1 MIPIIHQGLHILA
14 LGPRGPAED
23 RSDAPGFLAA
33 LAAQDDSPSPPV
45 TADLCFAAGMVMPA
59 QPILQTE
66 PILATKAAAAEPIL
80 TAPPISAF
88 DPATTHLTEASP
100 SVLTP
105 TPTVPQTTP
114 IFTTVPLVLTQNN
127 QPQPATFG
135 AVEIPA
141 TSISE
146 PKSPLATGE
155 ASPPVTPPE
164 KPRGASPAK
173 AVTRAVNDPAPIP
186 LLTPTSQNDSTLAPN
201 SIAAPAVVIANT
213 SAAAAVL
220 ASQITAAEIIIP
232 AQTADQPTDSPT
244 RINQPAT
251 TIAPLPAEPNAAPLQ
266 AFPPQALPNQAPENL
281 VASQQILPA
290 ETQPVQIIPAQTL
303 LAQTKPDRIPDD
315 QTQGTPQSPVPEHKP
330 SISPAESAWQT
341 RLQIAVPFGSLPKPN
356 ISPDR
361 MRVDARA
368 SQTDSPKLDSP
379 APATASPAPDSI
391 GLKTLVPPN
400 PLANLAPLP
409 QAADSLNLRIPKAD
423 VAPAQQSAAPASA
436 QLLPAMTAKPTDDA
450 AVTPSPPAALP
461 DQTTLQPVSDQP
473 PPQANPISPQPIPP
487 HQPAQPQALPPSLA
501 TAVPAQLLHHTTAA
515 KTGGVDVLLQPEEL
529 GHVKFQIQQHG
540 ETVRI
545 LLSAERPET
554 LDLLRR
560 HSDQLLQEF
569 RQSGFSQASLNF
581 GQWGQHQR
589 SPTPPPELVAVFD
602 ADFVEPP
609 PTPRPSSTAAV
620 APSGQGLNLR
630 L

>member
-14 LGPRGPAED
+14 LGPRGPAEE

-33 LAAQDDSPSPPV
+33 LAAQDDSPSPPD
-45 TADLCFAAGMVMPA
+45 TADACFAAGMVMPA

-66 PILATKAAAAEPIL
+66 PILATKAEAAEPIL
-80 TAPPISAF
+80 TAPPISTS
-88 DPATTHLTEASP
+88 DPATTHSTEASP
-100 SVLTP
+100 SALTA

-114 IFTTVPLVLTQNN
+114 IFTTVPLVLTQKN
-127 QPQPATFG
+127 QSQPATFG

-146 PKSPLATGE
+146 PNSPLATDE

-164 KPRGASPAK
+164 KPRGASPTK
-173 AVTRAVNDPAPIP
+173 AVTRAVNDPAP
-186 LLTPTSQNDSTLAPN
+186 LLTPTSQNASTLARN
-201 SIAAPAVVIANT
+201 SIAAPAVIIAKT

-220 ASQITAAEIIIP
+220 ASQITAAEIIV
-232 AQTADQPTDSPT
+232 QTHTADQPTDRPT
-244 RINQPAT
+244 PINHPTMTPA
-251 TIAPLPAEPNAAPLQ
+251 PRRAEPNASPLQ
-266 AFPPQALPNQAPENL
+266 AFPPHALPNQIPEDQ
-281 VASQQILPA
+281 ATSAQILPVQ
-290 ETQPVQIIPAQTL
+290 TQPVQTIPAQTL
-303 LAQTKPDRIPDD
+303 LAQTKPDRIPED
-315 QTQGTPQSPVPEHKP
+315 QTRDTPQSPVPEHKP

-341 RLQIAVPFGSLPKPN
+341 RLQVAVPFGSLPKPN
-356 ISPDR
+356 ISADR

-368 SQTDSPKLDSP
+368 SQTDSPKVDSP
-379 APATASPAPDSI
+379 APATAAPAPDSI
-391 GLKTLVPPN
+391 CLKTLVPPN
-400 PLANLAPLP
+400 PPANLAPIP
-409 QAADSLNLRIPKAD
+409 QAADSPNLRIPKAD
-423 VAPAQQSAAPASA
+423 IAPAQQPAAPASA
-436 QLLPAMTAKPTDDA
+436 QLSPAMTPKPTADA
-450 AVTPSPPAALP
+450 AVTPHPPAALP
-461 DQTTLQPVSDQP
+461 DQTTLQPVSDQT
-473 PPQANPISPQPIPP
+473 PPQANPILPQPIPP
-487 HQPAQPQALPPSLA
+487 HQTGQTQSLPPSLA

-581 GQWGQHQR
+581 SQWGQNQR
-589 SPTPPPELVAVFD
+589 SPTPPPELVAAFD

-609 PTPRPSSTAAV
+609 PTPRPISTAAV